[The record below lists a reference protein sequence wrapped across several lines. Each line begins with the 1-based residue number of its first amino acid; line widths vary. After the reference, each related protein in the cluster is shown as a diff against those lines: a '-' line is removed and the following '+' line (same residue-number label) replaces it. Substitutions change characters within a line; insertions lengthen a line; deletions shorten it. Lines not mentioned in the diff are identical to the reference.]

1 MYTKIYVIM
10 IAAFITFV
18 LSIKAIVSVST
29 LDSVTITPTRVFEK
43 FSGGEDGSTTY
54 MMDAK
59 TPYGEYVEYKLDDNI
74 IFLHFDSGR
83 LKNQLHDNIGNEITC
98 RTTGW
103 RVPFLSMYENIHK
116 CEFN

>member
-1 MYTKIYVIM
+1 MSGMYTKINIIIITSFI
-10 IAAFITFV
+10 IAV
-18 LSIKAIVSVST
+18 LAIKAVVSVAT

-83 LKNQLHDNIGNEITC
+83 LKNQLHDNIGNEIIMPNH
-98 RTTGW
+98 W
-103 RVPFLSMYENIHK
+103 LASPILVDV
-116 CEFN
+116 